1 VPPADHHQLAEGF
14 FRKISNIIIIV
25 SGKMLNLYSTHT
37 AIHVMIFILLLLIG
51 GSHVIVSGLILIAT
65 LLVFTVGKSP
75 VFRVDRAGAAI
86 IGASLIVGLH
96 VLSFEQAVQAVD
108 HRTIVVLFSM
118 MVILANLKIAGFFE
132 MVGGYLLGAVSS
144 QHQLLLAIIFISGI
158 FSALCIND
166 IVCLLFTPIV
176 LLICR
181 RVQCNPLPH
190 LLAVAM
196 ASNIGS
202 AATLIGNPQ
211 NILISSLSGLNFMS
225 YFIVAAPVALFGLL
239 LSYVIIGY
247 CYRKDLQDEFH
258 PFSRDVNYTYH
269 RYLIIKSLLTMA
281 AVVIAFAAGLDIAIA
296 ASLGAAYLLITRR
309 VNPNKIYTS
318 VDFNLLV
325 MFTGLFVIVGGV
337 EHSGLMGSIIEKLDF
352 IDFGNYG
359 VFTTLT
365 IVLSNIVSNVPA
377 ILLLKFFLP
386 SHEPSLWWTRMALF
400 TTLAGNLTITGSFA
414 NLIVVETAKHNG
426 IEIKFWDYLK
436 VGFPLT
442 VIITIVGFFVL

>member
-1 VPPADHHQLAEGF
+1 
-14 FRKISNIIIIV
+14 
-25 SGKMLNLYSTHT
+25 
-37 AIHVMIFILLLLIG
+37 MIE
-51 GSHVIVSGLILIAT
+51 SGLILLAT

-86 IGASLIVGLH
+86 IGASLIIGLH
-96 VLSFEQAVQAVD
+96 VLSFEQAIQAVD

-144 QHQLLLAIIFISGI
+144 QRQLLLAIIFTSGL
-158 FSALCIND
+158 FSAICIND

-181 RVQCNPLPH
+181 QVQCNPIPH

-211 NILISSLSGLNFMS
+211 NILISSLSGLNFIS
-225 YFIVAAPVALFGLL
+225 YFKVAAPIAVLGLF
-239 LSYVIIGY
+239 LSYAIIGY
-247 CYRKDLQDEFH
+247 CYRKDLQKKVH
-258 PFSRDVNYTYH
+258 PLGGDASYTYH
-269 RYLIIKSLLTMA
+269 RYLIIKSLMTMM
-281 AVVIAFAAGLDIAIA
+281 AVVIAFAAGMDIAIA

-318 VDFNLLV
+318 IDFNLLV

-337 EHSGLMGSIIEKLDF
+337 EKSGLMSAMIDKLGF
-352 IDFGNYG
+352 IDFSNYG

-365 IVLSNIVSNVPA
+365 IILSNIVSNVPA

-386 SHEPSLWWTRMALF
+386 SLDPSLWWTRMALF
-400 TTLAGNLTITGSFA
+400 TTIAGNLTITGSFA
-414 NLIVVETAKHNG
+414 NLIVIETAKGNG
-426 IEIKFWDYLK
+426 IQIGFWDYFK
-436 VGFPLT
+436 IGFPLT
-442 VIITIVGFFVL
+442 VILTVVGYMFL